1 MVRDEKVRKEKV
13 REERDKK
20 RGKKLSVWSLL
31 LFFALMLT
39 GTFFHQAIDDALF
52 RVKVETVAPESYLQE
67 QEETVIINGEETQV
81 KKYVSFWRMPAGV
94 ARDGFCFVLEEINTE
109 YGQYYIVRKKSV
121 DVVAEEE
128 GSVLISAGLTGKE
141 RVVAASDGEL
151 EDGMRVALKK

>member
-1 MVRDEKVRKEKV
+1 MGGDGNGKMVRDEKVRKVKW
-13 REERDKK
+13 
-20 RGKKLSVWSLL
+20 LLL

-67 QEETVIINGEETQV
+67 QEETVIINGEETEV
-81 KKYVSFWRMPAGV
+81 RKYVSFWRLPTGTV
-94 ARDGFCFVLEEINTE
+94 KDGFCFVLEETNTE
-109 YGQYYIVRKKSV
+109 YGQYYMVRKRSV
-121 DVVAEEE
+121 EVASEEE